1 MQEDLPLV
9 HQAVVGGVEVV
20 AEQAQVQEMNLAD
33 CSEVEVEELERVE
46 LVVYRRCRHQG
57 VWRSIGLSELGV
69 PERQDFVRLTFGK
82 TKWTD

>member
-1 MQEDLPLV
+1 MSDPKGRLTRWD
-9 HQAVVGGVEVV
+9 GTT
-20 AEQAQVQEMNLAD
+20 
-33 CSEVEVEELERVE
+33 EVEREPQKGQMD
-46 LVVYRRCRHQG
+46 RRCRHQG